1 MMQGG
6 MGFGMGGMSIF
17 WLLLVIVAVLVVVWL
32 IRQARPGSPPTS
44 SGSSAEETLKQR
56 YARGEI
62 GREEFQ
68 RMLQELRK

>member
-1 MMQGG
+1 MMQSG

-17 WLLLVIVAVLVVVWL
+17 WLLLVIVAVFVVVWL
-32 IRQARPGSPPTS
+32 IRQVRPG
-44 SGSSAEETLKQR
+44 GSLPSNGPSAEETLKQR

-62 GREEFQ
+62 GREEYQ